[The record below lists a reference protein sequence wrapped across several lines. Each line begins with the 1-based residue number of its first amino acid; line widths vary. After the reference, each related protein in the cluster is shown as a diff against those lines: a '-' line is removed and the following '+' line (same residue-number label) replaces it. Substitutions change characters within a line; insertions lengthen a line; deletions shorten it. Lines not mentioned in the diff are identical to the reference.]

1 MIPFSKV
8 LQVTSMKEKETEE
21 ANIYLRG
28 ECQSLEVII
37 EKKPWE
43 VWRTEVYFY
52 NFHNCYYWTWGK
64 IIWNKNPASF

>member
-28 ECQSLEVII
+28 ECQSLEVTI
-37 EKKPWE
+37 EKKP
-43 VWRTEVYFY
+43 
-52 NFHNCYYWTWGK
+52 
-64 IIWNKNPASF
+64 